1 MSTKALNRKKLSRR
15 SKGVGPRSSHCEELD
30 IITNSRSPHP
40 PVSTGT
46 FSLWEKGYGILWI
59 NHDEAKRD
67 TLRLS
72 PQFYE

>member
-1 MSTKALNRKKLSRR
+1 MPTEEGIESLKKRLCNVPHWF
-15 SKGVGPRSSHCEELD
+15 G
-30 IITNSRSPHP
+30 SRSPHP

-59 NHDEAKRD
+59 NHDKAQRD

-72 PQFYE
+72 SQFFE